1 MDFKDSL
8 KQLSARVSKLKD
20 QIQTEEATKTALILP
35 FFQLLGYDVFN
46 PSEVVPEYIADIGIK
61 KGEKID
67 YALYKDG
74 VPVILVEA
82 KHWAQKLDIHD
93 NQLIRYFHTSKAKFA
108 ILTNG
113 VHYRFYTDLM
123 EPNKMDEKPFF
134 EFDITAISDQQA
146 EELKKFHKSTFDIS
160 SIVSN
165 ASDLKYTSEIK
176 SILQSEF
183 KSPSESFVK
192 FFATQV
198 YSGRLTDK
206 VVFQFSD
213 LVRKSVNQVISE
225 MITDRLKSALD
236 QEKQTAKQQEA
247 AASEIAAEAIKEKQI
262 ETTTDEME
270 GFYIIKSILRKQVD
284 SNRIAYRD
292 AQSYF
297 AILLDDNNRKTIC
310 RLYLSGNRKYVGT
323 FDASKNEVKNEI
335 SSLDDIY
342 NFSDLISTTVETYL
356 GLNS

>member
-8 KQLSARVSKLKD
+8 KQLSERVTKLKD

-46 PSEVVPEYIADIGIK
+46 PMEVVPEYIADIGIK

-67 YALYKDG
+67 YALLKDS

-82 KHWAQKLDIHD
+82 KHWAQKLDVHD
-93 NQLIRYFHTSKAKFA
+93 NQLIRYFHASKAKFA

-113 VHYRFYTDLM
+113 IRYRFFTDLV
-123 EPNKMDEKPFF
+123 EPNKMDEKPFLD
-134 EFDITAISDQQA
+134 FDITLISDQQA
-146 EELKKFHKSTFDIS
+146 EELKKFHKSYFDIN
-160 SIVSN
+160 SIVTS

-176 SILQSEF
+176 GILQSEF
-183 KSPSESFVK
+183 KSPSEAFVK
-192 FFATQV
+192 FFAAQV
-198 YSGRLTDK
+198 YAGRVTDK
-206 VVFQFSD
+206 ILFQFSD

-225 MITDRLKSALD
+225 MITDRLKSALE
-236 QEKQTAKQQEA
+236 QEKQVVQKQEEIAEEIIAEA
-247 AASEIAAEAIKEKQI
+247 AKEKQV

-270 GFYIIKSILRKQVD
+270 GFYIVKSILRKRVD

-310 RLYLSGNRKYVGT
+310 RLYLNGNRKFIGT
-323 FDASKNEVKNEI
+323 LDASKNEVKNEI

-342 NFSDLISTTVETYL
+342 NYSELISATVDTYL